1 MADKV
6 KVRHVRFNM
15 LSLGRTARAV
25 GFWFCVWITSR
36 LAFDASVALTGV
48 VWLTSAKV
56 WKTIEIIR
64 ETILAG

>member
-56 WKTIEIIR
+56 WKIIEIIK

>member
-36 LAFDASVALTGV
+36 LAFDVSVALTGV

-56 WKTIEIIR
+56 WKTIEIIK

>member
-56 WKTIEIIR
+56 WKAIEIIK